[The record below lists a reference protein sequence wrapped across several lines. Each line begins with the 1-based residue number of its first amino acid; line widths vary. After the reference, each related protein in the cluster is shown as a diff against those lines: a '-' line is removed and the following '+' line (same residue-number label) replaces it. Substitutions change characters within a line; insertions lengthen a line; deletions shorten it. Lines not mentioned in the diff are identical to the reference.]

1 MLGVIGKFGIRSTL
15 RAVRDTVRGGGPAG
29 CLRVVD
35 VHPPEGFI
43 VPTVTVD
50 LEVPL
55 RDGGAAELSP
65 GFPLPPPLAWSWR
78 ATKVGTAIRDRV
90 AE

>member
-1 MLGVIGKFGIRSTL
+1 MLGLIGRLGIRSSM
-15 RAVRDTVRGGGPAG
+15 RAACQAVRGGGPVG
-29 CLRVVD
+29 LRLRD
-35 VHPPEGFI
+35 VHPPEGLI

-55 RDGGAAELSP
+55 RSGRPAELSP
-65 GFPLPPPLAWSWR
+65 GFPLPPFLAWSWR
-78 ATKVGTAIRDRV
+78 VGKVGSMIRDRV

>member
-1 MLGVIGKFGIRSTL
+1 M
-15 RAVRDTVRGGGPAG
+15 RAACKAVRGGGPVG
-29 CLRVVD
+29 LRLID
-35 VHPPEGFI
+35 VHPPEGLI

-50 LEVPL
+50 LELPL
-55 RDGGAAELSP
+55 RSGAAAELSP

-78 ATKVGTAIRDRV
+78 VGKVGSMVRDRI

>member
-1 MLGVIGKFGIRSTL
+1 MFGLIGRLGIRDSA
-15 RAVRDTVRGGGPAG
+15 RAACQAVRNGGPVG
-29 CLRVVD
+29 LRLKD
-35 VHPPEGFI
+35 VHPPEGLI

-55 RDGGAAELSP
+55 RRGAPAQLSP
-65 GFPLPPPLAWSWR
+65 GFPLPPPLAWTWR
-78 ATKVGTAIRDRV
+78 AGKLGSMVRGRI

>member
-1 MLGVIGKFGIRSTL
+1 MVSLIRRLGIRSTC
-15 RAVRDTVRGGGPAG
+15 RAARDTVRGGGPAG
-29 CLRVVD
+29 FRLVD
-35 VHPPEGFI
+35 VHTPEGFI

-55 RDGGAAELSP
+55 KNGDAAELSP

-78 ATKVGTAIRDRV
+78 VGKVGSMLRDRV
-90 AE
+90 T